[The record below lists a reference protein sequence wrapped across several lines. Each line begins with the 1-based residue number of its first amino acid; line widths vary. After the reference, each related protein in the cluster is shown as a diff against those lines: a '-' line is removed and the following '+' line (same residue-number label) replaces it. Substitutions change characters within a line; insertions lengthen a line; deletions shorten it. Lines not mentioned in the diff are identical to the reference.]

1 MVLSK
6 RERLIFWTT
15 LSVILLLVID
25 RIVITPAM
33 ARLDAISKK
42 KGDLE
47 LEVYEMREL
56 LGQRKAMAERWNTML
71 KTGLTDSPSAAESY
85 VFHALDE
92 WESQSRIDLTAITP
106 QRATAVEGLQEVS
119 FTIAGKGTLETV
131 SQFLWLMEQAEMPV
145 KMTNLI
151 LGSTNASGQE
161 MTLSLKISVLC
172 RVKEEPDASAA

>member
-6 RERLIFWTT
+6 RERMIFWTT
-15 LSVILLLVID
+15 LSILLLLTVD
-25 RIVITPAM
+25 KIVITPAM
-33 ARLDAISKK
+33 ARLDAISQKK
-42 KGDLE
+42 ADLQV
-47 LEVYEMREL
+47 EVHEMTEL
-56 LGQRKAMAERWNTML
+56 LSQRKAMAERWRTMQ
-71 KTGLTDSPSAAESY
+71 KTGLTDSPSAAESF

-92 WESQSRIDLTAITP
+92 WEAQCRIDLTAITP

-131 SQFLWLMEQAEMPV
+131 SQFLWLVEQAEMPV
-145 KMTNLI
+145 KITNLT

-172 RVKEEPDASAA
+172 RVKEEPDTNAA

>member
-1 MVLSK
+1 M
-6 RERLIFWTT
+6 IFWTT
-15 LSVILLLVID
+15 LSILLLLTAD
-25 RIVITPAM
+25 KIVITPAM
-33 ARLDAISKK
+33 ARLDAISQKK
-42 KGDLE
+42 ADLQVEVHEMKE
-47 LEVYEMREL
+47 LFR
-56 LGQRKAMAERWNTML
+56 QRRDMAERWSTMQ

-85 VFHALDE
+85 VFHALDK

-145 KMTNLI
+145 KMTNLT

-172 RVKEEPDASAA
+172 RVKKEADANAA